1 MKSFL
6 ILLILAGLLMT
17 GISTQYNA
25 DTAYTTETADTTET
39 AETTDTTDTADNNN
53 ESIMKEEDAD
63 LKTEVATIVEINNN
77 VCVVATKSD
86 EIYQI
91 QNFSDFNLSVEEGEE
106 IAFSY
111 MDKKKTSDGKY
122 DITVK
127 WMDKWEKFNPENM
140 VNGL

>member
-6 ILLILAGLLMT
+6 ILIILAGLLVT
-17 GISTQYNA
+17 GISAHYN
-25 DTAYTTETADTTET
+25 TYN
-39 AETTDTTDTADNNN
+39 TDTADNVENKDTTDNN
-53 ESIMKEEDAD
+53 DESIMKEDAD
-63 LKTEVATIVEINNN
+63 LKTEVATIVEIDNN

-91 QNFSDFNLSVEEGEE
+91 QNFSVFNLSVEEGEK

-111 MDKKKTSDGKY
+111 MDKKKTADGKY

-127 WMDKWEKFNPENM
+127 WMDKWENFNPQNM

>member
-6 ILLILAGLLMT
+6 ILIILAGLLMT
-17 GISTQYNA
+17 GISAQYN
-25 DTAYTTETADTTET
+25 
-39 AETTDTTDTADNNN
+39 TDTADTAENKDTTENADNND
-53 ESIMKEEDAD
+53 ESIMKEDAD
-63 LKTEVATIVEINNN
+63 LKTEVATIVEIDND

-91 QNFSDFNLSVEEGEE
+91 QNFSDFNLSVEEGEK

-111 MDKKKTSDGKY
+111 MDKEKTSDGKC

-127 WMDKWEKFNPENM
+127 WMDKWENFNPQNM